1 MTDTLAPAPGT
12 HLYHG
17 AGFLSLMLILRDDC
31 LNLTSDDEGTEAV
44 FLSPELDQTW
54 KYTSAAFGYE
64 SPCGGI
70 IVLDGEALSRD
81 FNVQP
86 HFYQGDFKGKNPE
99 LEFIV
104 EKDVRGVTKY
114 IREIIIEQANVD
126 EMLADPAG
134 IWEKHDKAVKNMGYL
149 FGTMS
154 GWFGSPEAFA
164 ADIEQF
170 LRNPKV
176 RIIPD
181 RTFAMQAEALPTP

>member
-1 MTDTLAPAPGT
+1 MTNAAPPTPGP

-64 SPCGGI
+64 SPNGGI
-70 IVLDGEALSRD
+70 IVLDPASLSRD
-81 FNVQP
+81 YEIQP
-86 HFYQGDFKGKNPE
+86 HRYLGDFKGKDPE

-104 EKDVRGVTKY
+104 EKDIRNVGRH
-114 IREIIIEQANVD
+114 IREIIIEQQNVD
-126 EMLADPAG
+126 EMLADPKAV
-134 IWEKHDKAVKNMGYL
+134 WDRHEQAVKNMGYL

-181 RTFAMQAEALPTP
+181 RSFAMQAEALPTP